1 MGNFVK
7 YMIARRDIEQEIVN
21 VSQRNNHKDAM
32 NWFESMTNYLNGANN
47 ILLKIISK
55 LFINNLLCSFNKYS
69 HKKEDEQKQSN
80 SISTAQYQ
88 KFEIYPGK
96 KIEKLSSR
104 YFELDCMVKFYV
116 SVKKQFES
124 VMMKQTF
131 ESVKEIET
139 FINEKLMNEENVIA
153 SKNMMLTSLN
163 MANIK

>member
-55 LFINNLLCSFNKYS
+55 LFINNLIVSYNKYQNDNKEE
-69 HKKEDEQKQSN
+69 KKDNLIPSKYEK
-80 SISTAQYQ
+80 Y
-88 KFEIYPGK
+88 EIYPGK

-116 SVKKQFES
+116 SVKKHFES
-124 VMMKQTF
+124 VMM
-131 ESVKEIET
+131 
-139 FINEKLMNEENVIA
+139 NEKFENVQQIEDFIKEKIM
-153 SKNMMLTSLN
+153 SEKDVVSTKNMLSSSLN
-163 MANIK
+163 M

>member
-1 MGNFVK
+1 MGEVYKVAGDKAMELDKVMSTLQYRGLELTKWLRNFVK
-7 YMIARRDIEQEIVN
+7 YMIARRDIEQEIVD
-21 VSQRNNHKDAM
+21 VSYKDTHKEAM
-32 NWFESMTNYLNGANN
+32 DWFESMTNYLNGANN

-55 LFINNLLCSFNKYS
+55 LFVNNLLCSFNKYN
-69 HKKEDEQKQSN
+69 HKKQDEQKQSD

-124 VMMKQTF
+124 VMMK
-131 ESVKEIET
+131 ET
-139 FINEKLMNEENVIA
+139 F
-153 SKNMMLTSLN
+153 
-163 MANIK
+163 